1 MAIIKLS
8 LPFNEIHGRIGD
20 LLFRRGPNGT
30 TIVSRAPRM
39 KRKKS
44 QKAQKAQKEQN
55 ARQQQRML
63 AAHDYAHAAMRDS
76 KMKAQYE
83 QRAKKKEIKPYLLA
97 LSDYLKGETKF
108 GE

>member
-8 LPFNEIHGRIGD
+8 PPFDEIHGKIGD
-20 LLFRRGPNGT
+20 LLFRRGPLGT

-39 KRKKS
+39 KRKRS
-44 QKAQKAQKEQN
+44 QKAQKKQKEQN

-76 KMKAQYE
+76 QMKAQYE
-83 QRAKKKEIKPYLLA
+83 QRAKKQKIKPYLLA
-97 LSDYLKGETKF
+97 LSDYLKGERKF